1 MNRSYLRPWLIIP
14 LLCAGVGCG
23 GSGSS
28 AAPSADLAQ
37 KALAR
42 SLTAWK
48 DGKRPGILEGT
59 EPLIQAVD
67 SKWQAGQ
74 KLGSFEIVREEP
86 AETERRFAVRLHH
99 GSPGAAEDARYM
111 VVGTGP
117 IWVYREE
124 DYQRMINMDNS
135 PTTRPASRRAR

>member
-1 MNRSYLRPWLIIP
+1 
-14 LLCAGVGCG
+14 
-23 GSGSS
+23 
-28 AAPSADLAQ
+28 
-37 KALAR
+37 
-42 SLTAWK
+42 
-48 DGKRPGILEGT
+48 
-59 EPLIQAVD
+59 
-67 SKWQAGQ
+67 
-74 KLGSFEIVREEP
+74 
-86 AETERRFAVRLHH
+86 LHH